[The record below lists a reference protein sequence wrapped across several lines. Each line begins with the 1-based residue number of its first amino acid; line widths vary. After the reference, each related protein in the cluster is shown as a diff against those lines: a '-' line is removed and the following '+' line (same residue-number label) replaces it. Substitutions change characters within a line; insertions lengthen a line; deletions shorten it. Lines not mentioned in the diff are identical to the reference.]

1 MNNEKPRL
9 WTRNF
14 VLIIVINFLVFMNH
28 IMLLSTFPFYIESL
42 GGSEALA
49 GLAATLFSLVAVLC
63 RPVVGWMLDNGKR
76 RAILLIGL
84 AGMLLMPLGYMFASV
99 IFLAF
104 VFRMVHG
111 ASLALSNTA
120 TATIASDVIP
130 APRFAEG
137 MGMFGMAT
145 ALATSCAPALGL
157 YLMDSFS
164 YTVLFACASGSVL
177 IALILF
183 AILKNPPIKAEKK
196 PLNVSALFSR
206 AAVPASVIAL
216 VFMLTFGA
224 LENFL
229 AKYAVEAE
237 LPSGGLFFAIMAVML
252 LLVRVVL
259 GKYADKKGE
268 AMFVYTC
275 NSAMLAA
282 FLLLALAPNTVTFII
297 AAALAEAAYM
307 WIFVFIFSN
316 LWGNRLGHALAGKII
331 RPGQDNPF
339 FITLMVSGCTVLVMC
354 PTMSMV
360 AALLFSV
367 IPGRAPATELFAV
380 WVGTVLKNFQMALLW
395 NLFAAG
401 PVTRLL
407 FRSIFR
413 RAPRA

>member
-63 RPVVGWMLDNGKR
+63 RPFVGWMLDNGKR
-76 RAILLIGL
+76 RAILLAGL

-164 YTVLFACASGSVL
+164 YTVLFACASGSVV

-183 AILKNPPIKAEKK
+183 AILKNTPIKAEKK

-259 GKYADKKGE
+259 GKYADKRARRCSSTPATRPCSRPSCCSPSRRTRSRSSSPPCSRATASAGWSLR
-268 AMFVYTC
+268 C
-275 NSAMLAA
+275 NPWPCTAPPRRSAAPRTLLSSAHMTSASGLAA
-282 FLLLALAPNTVTFII
+282 A
-297 AAALAEAAYM
+297 
-307 WIFVFIFSN
+307 S
-316 LWGNRLGHALAGKII
+316 
-331 RPGQDNPF
+331 
-339 FITLMVSGCTVLVMC
+339 
-354 PTMSMV
+354 
-360 AALLFSV
+360 
-367 IPGRAPATELFAV
+367 RAC
-380 WVGTVLKNFQMALLW
+380 
-395 NLFAAG
+395 
-401 PVTRLL
+401 
-407 FRSIFR
+407 
-413 RAPRA
+413 